1 MSIKKGFIIAA
12 VFLGST
18 VFTFLYFQNSSKSRL
33 PRGQFLQSK
42 FTGKGVV
49 DRVIQ
54 LKLISEEAVANSEK
68 VQISAEFMLPF
79 DFDEQLHFRWK
90 LGQDVILIDGAL
102 SGQVNGLTKNI
113 TKKLTLV
120 VTGFSKETNHQV
132 GFEISGIKNGK
143 NIFADGLIA
152 SDLENTF
159 ENIVQ
164 NVEKIKAAK

>member
-1 MSIKKGFIIAA
+1 MSIKKG
-12 VFLGST
+12 VVGS
-18 VFTFLYFQNSSKSRL
+18 VILASALSTFFYFQNTGKSQP
-33 PRGQFLQSK
+33 PRAQFLQSK
-42 FTGKGVV
+42 FSAKGIV

-54 LKLISEEAVANSEK
+54 LKLNADEASSNSEK
-68 VQISAEFMLPF
+68 VEISAEFRLPF
-79 DFDEQLHFRWK
+79 DFSDQLHFRWK
-90 LGQDVILIDGAL
+90 LGQDVMLVDGAL
-102 SGQVNGLTKNI
+102 SGQVNGLIGNES
-113 TKKLTLV
+113 KKLTIT

-164 NVEKIKAAK
+164 NVEKIKADK

>member
-1 MSIKKGFIIAA
+1 MSIKKGIIGSVIIASA
-12 VFLGST
+12 IST
-18 VFTFLYFQNSSKSRL
+18 FFYFQNVGKSQPART
-33 PRGQFLQSK
+33 QFLQSK
-42 FTGKGVV
+42 FSAKGVV
-49 DRVIQ
+49 DRTIQ
-54 LKLISEEAVANSEK
+54 LKLNADEASSNSEK
-68 VQISAEFMLPF
+68 VEISAEFKLPF
-79 DFDEQLHFRWK
+79 DFGDQLHFRWK
-90 LGQDVILIDGAL
+90 LGQDVMLVDGAL
-102 SGQVNGLTKNI
+102 SGQVNGLIGNEP
-113 TKKLTLV
+113 KKLTIT